1 MFCVILAGGFFYYD
15 SLQLQLTTAQTVISH
30 KELPVYSVDT
40 DQKVIAITFD
50 SAWGT
55 EDLADI
61 LEILQKHQVVA
72 TFFVTGDFVEN
83 YPEEVKMI
91 VKSGHELGN
100 HGDTHAHMTQLS
112 REEMKQELEGCHQKV
127 QELTG
132 ISMELMRPPYG
143 DYNDDVILVSKECG
157 YYPIQWSIDSL
168 DWKDYG
174 VEDMIQRVTTHKE
187 LKNGAIV
194 LLHNGTKYT
203 KDALDQILTGLEEQ
217 GYTFISVSKL
227 LIRENYTIDATG
239 RQMKE

>member
-1 MFCVILAGGFFYYD
+1 
-15 SLQLQLTTAQTVISH
+15 
-30 KELPVYSVDT
+30 
-40 DQKVIAITFD
+40 
-50 SAWGT
+50 
-55 EDLADI
+55 
-61 LEILQKHQVVA
+61 
-72 TFFVTGDFVEN
+72 
-83 YPEEVKMI
+83 
-91 VKSGHELGN
+91 
-100 HGDTHAHMTQLS
+100 
-112 REEMKQELEGCHQKV
+112 
-127 QELTG
+127 
-132 ISMELMRPPYG
+132 MRPPYG